1 MMLFTIGLDTLLVK
15 KVVLHMYFHIY
26 AKIKV
31 KYFIYFNISMS
42 NVSYNSLSL
51 KLHGLFITL

>member
-51 KLHGLFITL
+51 KLH